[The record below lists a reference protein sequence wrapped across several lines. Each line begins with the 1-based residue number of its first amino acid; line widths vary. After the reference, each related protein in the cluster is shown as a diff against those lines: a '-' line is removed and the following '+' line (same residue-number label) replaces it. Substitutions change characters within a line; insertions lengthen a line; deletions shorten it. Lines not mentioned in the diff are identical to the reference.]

1 MQSSITTQLM
11 LSLEPLKQRHFACV
25 CVFFYIYN
33 SELKENMKKK
43 TLRGT
48 TPLPLNQ
55 NKEIKGI
62 DGEFDLICRSL
73 GLSGSTTSLSQPH
86 HSPPQQSRF
95 FYFYSYSY
103 SFAVQPVKL
112 DERMV
117 RVGSVTAGPSQGINV
132 LSRLWWGSRWRLI
145 TPQLRSC

>member
-1 MQSSITTQLM
+1 
-11 LSLEPLKQRHFACV
+11 
-25 CVFFYIYN
+25 
-33 SELKENMKKK
+33 MKKK
-43 TLRGT
+43 KKNHTLMGT

-55 NKEIKGI
+55 NKEIKGT

-73 GLSGSTTSLSQPH
+73 GLSGSTTSLSPPR

-103 SFAVQPVKL
+103 SFAAQPVKL

-132 LSRLWWGSRWRLI
+132 LGLLWWGGRWQLI
-145 TPQLRSC
+145 TPQLGSC